1 MEKILLFFMQGIPE
15 VMGIVAFSLA
25 LARVPLRW
33 GIIALAG
40 TSLTIIIYVIR
51 SVQIT
56 FGIHTVAAIVL
67 LAVFIIKTTR
77 TSPING
83 FVAAFSSL
91 TILTIVELFI
101 EKLFLFITKLDQQVF
116 VSNDLLWKLV
126 ALPQA
131 ILMILFAVIISKYIA
146 ADRDAWRI

>member
-15 VMGIVAFSLA
+15 VMGIVAFGLA

-33 GIIALAG
+33 GIIAVAG
-40 TSLTIIIYVIR
+40 TSLTIIIYAIR

-77 TSPING
+77 TIPKYS
-83 FVAAFSSL
+83 FVAALASL
-91 TILTIVELFI
+91 TTLIALELII

-116 VSNDLLWKLV
+116 VSNYLLWKLV
-126 ALPQA
+126 GLPQA
-131 ILMILFAVIISKYIA
+131 ILMILFAVIISKYTA
-146 ADRDAWRI
+146 PDSDAWRI